1 MFTAHGVVD
10 GLVLLRKR
18 LRSGDVVDVITINTH
33 LVRLEILEILQQLG
47 IDLEPSL
54 KHCLGCLGSI
64 DFPDHDMMGDPME
77 RIFWWGSMDFSMDVS
92 SILLLMAEIRLTT
105 WDGAKTL

>member
-1 MFTAHGVVD
+1 MLTAHGVVD

-33 LVRLEILEILQQLG
+33 LVRHGLEILQQLG

-54 KHCLGCLGSI
+54 KHCLGCLGRKRKTRFKKSL
-64 DFPDHDMMGDPME
+64 E
-77 RIFWWGSMDFSMDVS
+77 
-92 SILLLMAEIRLTT
+92 ILLMEEIVHQLI
-105 WDGAKTL
+105 GSFSHYL